1 MDSALPLNHHALI
14 MQIDLL
20 QTDTCTYSLNEFN
33 VFVQDKHLFPGKKKK
48 KLGVPKRWHTN
59 DQSCGRS

>member
-48 KLGVPKRWHTN
+48 AGCSKKMAHE
-59 DQSCGRS
+59 